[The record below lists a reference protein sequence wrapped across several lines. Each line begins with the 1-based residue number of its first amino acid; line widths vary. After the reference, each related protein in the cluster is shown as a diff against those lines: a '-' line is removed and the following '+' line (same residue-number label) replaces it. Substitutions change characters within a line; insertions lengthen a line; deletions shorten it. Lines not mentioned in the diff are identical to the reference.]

1 MAETETVDAP
11 VAPDVAPGPAIS
23 TPTWRDS
30 LPEPLRAEKSLQDFK
45 DVGDLAK
52 SYVATKALVG
62 SKAAVPGPDAP
73 PEAHAAFRKA
83 LGVPDT
89 PDGYQIK
96 RPEIALTGAWDQGAE
111 KDFLGAAHKLGLPPT
126 AVQGILNWYGAY
138 EATKLQSA
146 QRQANETMAALR
158 QEWGMNYDAHLGR
171 ANRAVQQFGGDELIS
186 YLAQTGLGRH
196 PAMVK
201 AWVAVANAMVESG
214 AMETEGDLGTSAE
227 DAKAQLQAIYSDKN
241 HAYNKPGS
249 QGWQEA
255 ADEVL
260 ALRRIA
266 LGGDNRKLIEYR

>member
-11 VAPDVAPGPAIS
+11 VATEVAPGS
-23 TPTWRDS
+23 TIGQPSWRDT

-45 DVGDLAK
+45 DVGALAQ

-62 SKAAVPGPDAP
+62 QKSAIPGPDAT
-73 PEAHAAFRKA
+73 PEAQAAFRKA
-83 LGVPDT
+83 LGVPET
-89 PDGYQIK
+89 PEGYQIS
-96 RPEIALTGAWDQGAE
+96 RPEIALQSWDAGAE
-111 KDFLGAAHKLGLPPT
+111 KDFLATAHKLGLPP
-126 AVQGILNWYGAY
+126 AQVQAILNWYGSY
-138 EATKLQSA
+138 EAAKLQTG
-146 QRQANETMAALR
+146 QRQAQEVMATLR
-158 QEWGMNYDAHLGR
+158 KEWGPNYDAHLGR

-214 AMETEGDLGTSAE
+214 AMETEGDLGTSSE
-227 DAKAQLQAIYSDKN
+227 DAKAQLQAIYQDKK
-241 HAYNKPGS
+241 HPYNNPGMP
-249 QGWQEA
+249 GWQEA

-266 LGGDNRKLIEYR
+266 LGSENKKLIEYR